1 MGKHVCETVLRGEV
15 LGSFL
20 CGPWEDSHS
29 RFRRVFLHVCAYG
42 SQRTDYLKCPIPQ
55 EPSILVLET
64 ESLIGLILFIWLKSL
79 GSEARGPA
87 GLCLHSVLLS
97 GVWE

>member
-1 MGKHVCETVLRGEV
+1 MLACVCIWK
-15 LGSFL
+15 
-20 CGPWEDSHS
+20 PED
-29 RFRRVFLHVCAYG
+29 RLP
-42 SQRTDYLKCPIPQ
+42 PIPQ

>member
-1 MGKHVCETVLRGEV
+1 MGKHVCKTVLRGEV

-29 RFRRVFLHVCAYG
+29 RFRRVCLHVCAYG
-42 SQRTDYLKCPIPQ
+42 NQRTDYLKCPIPQ

-64 ESLIGLILFIWLKSL
+64 ESLTGLILFIWLKSL
-79 GSEARGPA
+79 GSEAQGPA

-97 GVWE
+97 EFWE